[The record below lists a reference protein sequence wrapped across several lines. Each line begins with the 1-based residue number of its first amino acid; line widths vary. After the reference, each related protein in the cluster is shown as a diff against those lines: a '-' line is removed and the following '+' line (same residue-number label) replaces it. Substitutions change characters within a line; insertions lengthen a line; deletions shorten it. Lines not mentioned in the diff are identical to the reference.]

1 MTQRDGEHR
10 HQPLSNIGVVGSTGS
25 ELGGIGERR
34 ELRIG
39 ALRVSGRRRR
49 PSGEKAPLPTELRA
63 SGWFW
68 LAAGVSLVILWFSL
82 FAFPETTSWWTD
94 RDMSVLRWLQDQR
107 DDFLTRLADV
117 GHALGSQWFIR
128 PLRWLTMAILI
139 FYRRWRHFFGFLIV
153 LVIVASVVNGLE
165 VAIAR
170 PRPTVDVI
178 GPWAGY
184 SHPSGPVAGLSV
196 TLALMGMTLLPKG
209 RWRSHWFT
217 GSEIVVVVLGLS
229 RLYLG
234 VDHPSDGWAA
244 ALLGFAVPVVF
255 FKLFVPESVF
265 PVSYVRGATA
275 HLDVGGARGAAIKR
289 AVHDQLGVEVLDV
302 EHFGLAGSGGSTPLR
317 MTVTSRS
324 RPEGEE
330 APQVFLFAKLYSQ
343 THLRS
348 DRWYK
353 LGRTIL
359 YGSLEDEVRF
369 SSVRRLVEYEDYILL
384 RMKEAGLPSA
394 EPYGIVEITPERE
407 YLIVTE
413 FLHGAQELGEAVV
426 DDDIIEQ
433 ALLMVRKMWDEGLAH
448 RDIKPA
454 NVMVQ
459 DGEVKLIDVAFA
471 TVRPS
476 PWRQAV
482 DLANMMIILGL
493 RHDPEHV
500 YQEAMKFFSEDDIA
514 EAFAATRG
522 ITIPSQSRSAH
533 KQHVK
538 SGRPD
543 LIETFRNMAPPCE
556 PISIQRWSRRRIMLA
571 LGAAF
576 GGLLL
581 FGLLLE
587 NLTGAGF
594 V

>member
-1 MTQRDGEHR
+1 MTERDGEHH
-10 HQPLSNIGVVGSTGS
+10 HQRLSDIEVVGTTGS
-25 ELGGIGERR
+25 ELGGISERR

-39 ALRVSGRRRR
+39 SLRVSGRRRR
-49 PSGEKAPLPTELRA
+49 PSGEKAPLPRELRA
-63 SGWFW
+63 TGWFW
-68 LAAGVSLVILWFSL
+68 LSIGVALGLIWFSL
-82 FAFPETTSWWTD
+82 FAFPETTNWWTD
-94 RDMSVLRWLQDQR
+94 RDLTVLRWLQDR
-107 DDFLTRLADV
+107 RTDVLTELADAL
-117 GHALGSQWFIR
+117 HALGSQWFIR
-128 PLRWLTMAILI
+128 PLRWGAIAVLI
-139 FYRRWRHFFGFLIV
+139 IYKRWRHLFGFLAVLILVALIV
-153 LVIVASVVNGLE
+153 NSLE
-165 VAIAR
+165 IAVAR
-170 PRPTVDVI
+170 PRPLVDVI

-184 SHPSGPVAGLSV
+184 AHPSGPVAGLSL
-196 TLALMGMTLLPKG
+196 TLGLIGMTLLPKS
-209 RWRSHWFT
+209 RWRFRWFT
-217 GSEIVVVVLGLS
+217 FSVVLVVMLGLA
-229 RLYLG
+229 RVYLG
-234 VDHPSDGWAA
+234 VDHPSDVWTA
-244 ALLGFAVPVVF
+244 ALLGFAVAVVF

-265 PVSYVRGATA
+265 PVSYQRGSTA
-275 HLDVGGARGAAIKR
+275 HLDVGGARGVAIKE
-289 AVHDQLGVEVLDV
+289 AVHDQLGIEVTRVEP
-302 EHFGLAGSGGSTPLR
+302 FGLEGSGGSTPLR
-317 MTVTSRS
+317 LTVATGDPSA
-324 RPEGEE
+324 PELS
-330 APQVFLFAKLYSQ
+330 LFAKLYSQ

-359 YGSLEDEVRF
+359 YGSLEDEVKF
-369 SSVRRLVEYEDYILL
+369 SSVRRLAEYEDYILL

-394 EPYGIVEITPERE
+394 DPYGIVEITPERE

-413 FLHGAQELGEAVV
+413 FLLGAEELGDAIV

-433 ALLMVRKMWDEGLAH
+433 GLLMIRKMWDAGLAH

-471 TVRPS
+471 TVRPT

-514 EAFAATRG
+514 EAFAATSG

-533 KQHVK
+533 RAFVK
-538 SGRPD
+538 AGRPD
-543 LIETFRNMAPPCE
+543 LVGTFRNMAPPCD
-556 PISIQRWSRRRIMLA
+556 PISVQRWGRRRIQLT
-571 LGAAF
+571 LVAAF
-576 GGLLL
+576 GGLL
-581 FGLLLE
+581 FASLLIE

>member
-1 MTQRDGEHR
+1 MAEHDGEHH
-10 HQPLSNIGVVGSTGS
+10 HQKLSDIEVVGTAGS
-25 ELGGIGERR
+25 ELGGISERR
-34 ELRIG
+34 ELRVG
-39 ALRVSGRRRR
+39 SLRVTGRRRR

-68 LAAGVSLVILWFSL
+68 LTVGIALAILWFSI
-82 FAFPETTSWWTD
+82 FAFPETTNWWTD
-94 RDMSVLRWLQDQR
+94 RDLSVLRWFQDR
-107 DDFLTRLADV
+107 RTDFLTELADAV
-117 GHALGSQWFIR
+117 HALGSQWFIR
-128 PLRWLTMAILI
+128 PLRWGTIAVLI
-139 FYRRWRHFFGFLIV
+139 VFKRWRHLLGFLVALI
-153 LVIVASVVNGLE
+153 IVAIVVSSLE
-165 VAIAR
+165 VAVAR

-196 TLALMGMTLLPKG
+196 TLALMGMTLLPKC
-209 RWRSHWFT
+209 RWRSRWFT
-217 GSEIVVVVLGLS
+217 LSEVVVVALGLS
-229 RLYLG
+229 RIYLG
-234 VDHPSDGWAA
+234 VDHPTDVWTA
-244 ALLGFAVPVVF
+244 ALLGFAVAVVV

-265 PVSYVRGATA
+265 PVHYKRGTTA
-275 HLDVGGARGAAIKR
+275 HLDVTGARGAAIKK
-289 AVHDQLGVEVLDV
+289 AVQHQLGVEVLEV
-302 EHFGLAGSGGSTPLR
+302 EPFGLEGSGGSTPLR
-317 MTVTSRS
+317 LTVASGDGAA
-324 RPEGEE
+324 PELH
-330 APQVFLFAKLYSQ
+330 LFAKLYSQ
-343 THLRS
+343 IHLRS

-353 LGRTIL
+353 FGRTIL
-359 YGSLEDEVRF
+359 YGSLEDEVKF

-394 EPYGIVEITPERE
+394 DPYGIVEITPERE

-413 FLHGAQELGEAVV
+413 FLLGAEELGDAIV

-433 ALLMVRKMWDEGLAH
+433 GLLMIRGMWDAGLAH

-459 DGEVKLIDVAFA
+459 DREVKLIDVAFA

-533 KQHVK
+533 KEYVRD
-538 SGRPD
+538 GGPD
-543 LIETFRNMAPPCE
+543 LVETFRDMAPPSD
-556 PISIQRWSRRRIMLA
+556 PISVQRWSRRRILLTLA
-571 LGAAF
+571 AVL
-576 GGLLL
+576 GGLMFVGLL
-581 FGLLLE
+581 FE